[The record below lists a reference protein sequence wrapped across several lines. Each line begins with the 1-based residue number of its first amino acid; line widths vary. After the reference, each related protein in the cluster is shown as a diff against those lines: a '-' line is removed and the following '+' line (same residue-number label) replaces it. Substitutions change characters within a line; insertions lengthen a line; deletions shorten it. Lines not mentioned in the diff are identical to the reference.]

1 MTRRHRVTHQLQAQA
16 RMLELIG
23 DRYPLLIDHLTREL
37 TVVDGHKDHTPAS
50 SIATAS
56 PSLPKSGRCEENT
69 PDPDG
74 ELVQCPHRRPCPNH
88 DGATLTVVER
98 GAAQR
103 LRLHAVKDD
112 VDAGIRLIAVTI
124 SDVLDTITRA
134 MGTRLKVA
142 GPARCN
148 SMGREG
154 AQLPWTPGAALD
166 AGNGWSNPSC
176 QDAASHGPLCSSC
189 SKREQRWRMHHN
201 LPLRSDGAYS
211 QPGGTAA

>member
-1 MTRRHRVTHQLQAQA
+1 
-16 RMLELIG
+16 MLELIG

-37 TVVDGHKDHTPAS
+37 TIVDGHKDHTPAS
-50 SIATAS
+50 SIATGQ
-56 PSLPKSGRCEENT
+56 PSLPKSGQCEENV
-69 PDPDG
+69 PDADG

-142 GPARCN
+142 GPALCDCT
-148 SMGREG
+148 GRDG
-154 AQLPWTPGAALD
+154 AELPWTPGMSLE
-166 AGNGWSNPSC
+166 AGNGWSSPAC
-176 QDAASHGPLCSSC
+176 RDAASRGPLCDAC
-189 SKREQRWRMHHN
+189 SQREARWRAFHKM
-201 LPLRSDGAYS
+201 PTRTDGAFS
-211 QPGGTAA
+211 QPGPTAA